1 MTSAERGELEKL
13 VKELETTRSTYGD
26 LNDYQ
31 MLARNAYSDAVGKI
45 RALLARFPEPEPG
58 WRPAFLSLSFEPG
71 GGGHYYGKY
80 DRAAVDR
87 LADERD
93 ALVARV
99 AELEAQVKELQ
110 NFGNTY
116 YETAKT
122 RLVEMA
128 KLVDEKKQLEAQLA
142 AAEERQ
148 ARAKHW
154 LGELKH
160 LGEIQMKAEASF
172 MPSVFGESW
181 DKGWKNGH
189 EAAGMA
195 CQALAGHGLAEVEAL
210 DAGREGG

>member
-1 MTSAERGELEKL
+1 MIPRAEIEVLIEYHEALTKPFASDGKVELAVIEVHRWAAEQL
-13 VKELETTRSTYGD
+13 R
-26 LNDYQ
+26 
-31 MLARNAYSDAVGKI
+31 MLLK
-45 RALLARFPEPEPG
+45 RFPEPEPG

-99 AELEAQVKELQ
+99 AELEAQ
-110 NFGNTY
+110 
-116 YETAKT
+116 
-122 RLVEMA
+122 
-128 KLVDEKKQLEAQLA
+128 LA

-172 MPSVFGESW
+172 IPSVFGESW
-181 DKGWKNGH
+181 YKGWKNGH

-210 DAGREGG
+210 DAGREGE